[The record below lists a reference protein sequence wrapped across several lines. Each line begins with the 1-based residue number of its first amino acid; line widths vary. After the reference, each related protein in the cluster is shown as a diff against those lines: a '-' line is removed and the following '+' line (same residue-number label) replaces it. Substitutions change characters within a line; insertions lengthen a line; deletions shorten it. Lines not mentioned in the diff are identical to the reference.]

1 MHYTEPFTGVMV
13 LGIQPETPA
22 AKMDLVA
29 GDIILECNNQAVHDE
44 DSFYAA
50 RMTDPTYCHLRVKT
64 QSGDIKITESA
75 IFEDSPHNLGVM
87 TFPEQV

>member
-1 MHYTEPFTGVMV
+1 
-13 LGIQPETPA
+13 
-22 AKMDLVA
+22 
-29 GDIILECNNQAVHDE
+29 
-44 DSFYAA
+44 
-50 RMTDPTYCHLRVKT
+50 MTDPTYCHLRVKT